1 MLNFRISRVS
11 SLPFQILLQ
20 KKGANV
26 ISIHHERGGEGTD
39 VNGCYLRVVLET
51 RDFAQIKEIRD
62 ALIDAG
68 FKLV

>member
-1 MLNFRISRVS
+1 MNYRLTELKVLLFLLL
-11 SLPFQILLQ
+11 LP
-20 KKGANV
+20 AV
-26 ISIHHERGGEGTD
+26 DERGGECTD

-62 ALIDAG
+62 ALVDAG